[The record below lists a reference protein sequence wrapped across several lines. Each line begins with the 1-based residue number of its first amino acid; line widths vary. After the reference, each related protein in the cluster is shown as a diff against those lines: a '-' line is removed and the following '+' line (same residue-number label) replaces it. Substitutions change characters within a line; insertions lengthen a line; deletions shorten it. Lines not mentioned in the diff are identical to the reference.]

1 MRNPDRRVWIGGQW
15 IEIVQRLDLDHF
27 GEFNSFPKPEIVL
40 VPIRNDIAAMTLIH
54 EMLEAACEVL
64 DVKMKESEIRCLEHC
79 IAALIVRSPQTVDW
93 IISELRNSEK
103 NCKAENIGV
112 E

>member
-1 MRNPDRRVWIGGQW
+1 MKNPDKRVWIGGQW
-15 IEIVQRLDLDHF
+15 VEIVERLDLGHF
-27 GEFNSFPKPEIVL
+27 GEFNCFPKPEIVMGP
-40 VPIRNDIAAMTLIH
+40 VRKDVAAMTMIH

-64 DVKMKESEIRCLEHC
+64 DIKMKESEIRCLEHC
-79 IAALIVRSPQTVDW
+79 ISALIVRSPNTVDW

-103 NCKAENIGV
+103 ACGPNNPGV